1 MIQNFKSNIMRRR
14 IPVSEIMTT
23 NVITLNVSD
32 AIEDAKLIFED
43 KSIRHIPIVKDKKV
57 IGMLSSNDIL
67 KIAYAD
73 LSENDKDVDV
83 SIFDWFTIEQVM
95 TKNLY
100 VVTPETSIEDVGIIF
115 SENEFHALP
124 IVEDG
129 ELVGIVTTTDLI
141 KFLVNLF

>member
-1 MIQNFKSNIMRRR
+1 MRRR

-32 AIEDAKLIFED
+32 AIEDAKIIFED
-43 KSIRHIPIVKDKKV
+43 KSIRHIPIVKDKTV

-73 LSENDKDVDV
+73 LSENDKDIDV

>member
-1 MIQNFKSNIMRRR
+1 MRRR
-14 IPVSEIMTT
+14 IPVSEIMTR

-73 LSENDKDVDV
+73 LSENDKNIDV

-95 TKNLY
+95 TKSLY

>member
-1 MIQNFKSNIMRRR
+1 MRRR

-95 TKNLY
+95 TKSLY

>member
-1 MIQNFKSNIMRRR
+1 MRRR

-43 KSIRHIPIVKDKKV
+43 KSIRHIPIVKDKTV

-73 LSENDKDVDV
+73 LSENDKDIDV

>member
-1 MIQNFKSNIMRRR
+1 MRRR